1 MMLPDKKTTDWQFP
15 WEVGDSLGLKL
26 DQVSD
31 EEVRDASMMYEML
44 NKVGEVIAEYGF
56 KIRQVGAW
64 QAFRSSADD
73 EAEYIKKLG
82 W

>member
-31 EEVRDASMMYEML
+31 EEVRDTPVVYEML
-44 NKVGEVIAEYGF
+44 NKIDEMIAEYGF

-64 QAFRSSADD
+64 QSFRRSVID
-73 EAEYIKKLG
+73 EAEYVKKLG